1 MAIVYNLRENI
12 PENLPTAIAIG
23 NFDGIHLGHQQTI
36 QPTIDYSRTSDCI
49 PTVVS
54 FSPHPQEFFSGV
66 ARTALTPI
74 TEKSQILAEMG
85 IDRLILLKF
94 DRPLADLTADEF
106 FDRIICQKL
115 QAKFVSVGVDFRF
128 GKNRTGNADILQ
140 KMAKKKEIKVSANEL
155 SFIEGSRV
163 SSSRIKDCLTAGNIE
178 IANRLLGRNYT
189 ISGKVATG
197 KQLGRTIGFPTANIE
212 YPPNKFL
219 PSFGVYSAYIHI
231 PETPILPCVVNIGI
245 RPTIGGILPTVEA
258 HIPNWQGNIYNLY
271 VTLELIH
278 FIRQERKFSSLEELK
293 KQIKLDSQIAMGELH
308 DNY

>member
-1 MAIVYNLRENI
+1 VAIIHTLRGNI

-36 QPTIDYSRTSDCI
+36 QPTIEYSRTSDCI

-66 ARTALTPI
+66 SRTALTPI
-74 TEKSQILAEMG
+74 AEKSQILAKMG

-140 KMAKKKEIKVSANEL
+140 KMAEIKGIKVSANEL
-155 SFIEGSRV
+155 SSIEGSRV
-163 SSSRIKDCLTAGNIE
+163 SSSRIKDCLMAGNVE
-178 IANRLLGRNYT
+178 LANHLLGRNYT

-197 KQLGRTIGFPTANIE
+197 KQIGRTIGFPTANID

-219 PSFGVYSAYIHI
+219 PSFGVYSAYINI
-231 PETPILPCVVNIGI
+231 PETITLPCVVNIGI
-245 RPTIGGILPTVEA
+245 RPTVGGVLPTVEA
-258 HIPNWQGNIYNLY
+258 HIPNWEGNIYNLN
-271 VTLELIH
+271 VTIELIH
-278 FIRQERKFSSLEELK
+278 FIRQEKKFSSIEELK
-293 KQIKLDSQIAMGELH
+293 KQINIDSQIALEKLH
-308 DNY
+308 DE